1 MPSSSMSCFRRL
13 CADGF
18 TLLSGNQKCI
28 LYDDLLPSLGAS
40 ISDSIKLRKRMISP
54 YDPRYRLW
62 ELFLIF
68 LVLYSA
74 WICPFEFAFLR
85 YLPRTICVVDSI
97 VDSFFAIDI
106 MLTFFVAFVD
116 RKSYLLVDDPKRI
129 ASRYLSTWFVFD
141 VCSTFPFQIISF
153 SFNRNGNSLSFKLL
167 SMLRLWRLHRVSS
180 LFARLEK
187 DLRFNY
193 FWTRCTKL
201 FSVIFD
207 FIYMIADRYPQ
218 PTATWIGAAIPS
230 FKQDTV
236 WFRYVTSIY
245 FSITTLSTTGYGDF
259 HAQNPREMLFA
270 ICYMFF
276 NLGLTAYLIG
286 NMTNLVV
293 NWTSRTK
300 NFRNTIQDASEFAT
314 RNKLPKHIKQ
324 QMLSHICLRFKTEEL
339 KQQGA
344 LNCLPKAIRSSIAEY
359 LFLPLVQR
367 AYLFQGV
374 SFNLIFQLALAKV
387 AAEEMFGETG
397 VLCHMP
403 QPFTVRTTQLTQILR
418 LNKAKLLNAMRESKP
433 DANVIISNLFQKLR
447 LQEKLHPRI
456 QLNDREIIKQWFDRG
471 EEEELVCKRVTIH
484 MGFQKANLERHLMA
498 KMIQLPTTL
507 EELLR
512 IGGEKFVGHH
522 PTKVVNGENA
532 EIDDIRVNLVSRLLH
547 RGHGSASPLAAAA
560 PVAGC
565 APSSSSS
572 ASSSSSSSSSS
583 SASSSSSCCLTSLSL
598 FPITVPKSLKLG
610 GGCGG
615 AASSSAMAMGWDL
628 GMAMEMGE
636 GLFI

>member
-201 FSVIFD
+201 FSVTIFAVH
-207 FIYMIADRYPQ
+207 FSGCFSYMIADRYPQ

-374 SFNLIFQLALAKV
+374 SFNLIFQLVTEMQAEYVPPKEDVILENEASTDLYIIELRTCVDGNEKALAKV

-532 EIDDIRVNLVSRLLH
+532 EIDDIRVVRDGDHLYLQ
-547 RGHGSASPLAAAA
+547 A
-560 PVAGC
+560 
-565 APSSSSS
+565 
-572 ASSSSSSSSSS
+572 
-583 SASSSSSCCLTSLSL
+583 
-598 FPITVPKSLKLG
+598 
-610 GGCGG
+610 
-615 AASSSAMAMGWDL
+615 
-628 GMAMEMGE
+628 
-636 GLFI
+636 

>member
-201 FSVIFD
+201 FSVTIFAVH
-207 FIYMIADRYPQ
+207 FSGCFSYMIADRYPQ

-374 SFNLIFQLALAKV
+374 SFNLIFQLVTEMQAEYVPPKEDVILENEASTDLYIIVSGEVELRTCVDGNEKALAKV

-532 EIDDIRVNLVSRLLH
+532 EIDDIRVVRDGDHLYLQ
-547 RGHGSASPLAAAA
+547 A
-560 PVAGC
+560 
-565 APSSSSS
+565 
-572 ASSSSSSSSSS
+572 
-583 SASSSSSCCLTSLSL
+583 
-598 FPITVPKSLKLG
+598 
-610 GGCGG
+610 
-615 AASSSAMAMGWDL
+615 
-628 GMAMEMGE
+628 
-636 GLFI
+636 